1 MEFPTVYLEIDDVLE
16 IFEALIGPAT
26 TLLRSCDLLESAVLA
41 PQQSAF
47 GQDAYPTVGRKAWA
61 YLRGLCQNHAFI
73 DGNKRIA
80 WATTRAF
87 LLANGIGIAASTEV
101 VEDLIV
107 RLAAG
112 QSTED
117 EVLTFFETYGYMTE
131 TVRSIGDEQLGD
143 QLA

>member
-1 MEFPTVYLEIDDVLE
+1 VEFPTAYLEIDDVLE
-16 IFEALIGPAT
+16 IFEALIGPAA
-26 TLLRSCDLLESAVLA
+26 TLLRSRDLLESAVLA

-87 LLANGIGIAASTEV
+87 LLANGIGIAASTAV
-101 VEDLIV
+101 VEDLVV

-112 QSTED
+112 HATED
-117 EVLTFFETYGYMTE
+117 EVLNSFETHGYITE
-131 TVRSIGDEQLGD
+131 TVRSIGDERLGD
-143 QLA
+143 QPA

>member
-1 MEFPTVYLEIDDVLE
+1 MEFPTAYLEIDDVLE
-16 IFEALIGPAT
+16 IFEALIGPAA
-26 TLLRSCDLLESAVLA
+26 TLLRSRDLLESAVLA

-87 LLANGIGIAASTEV
+87 LLANGIGIAASTAV
-101 VEDLIV
+101 VEDLVV

-112 QSTED
+112 HATED
-117 EVLTFFETYGYMTE
+117 EVLNFFETYGYITE
-131 TVRSIGDEQLGD
+131 TVRSIGDERLGD
-143 QLA
+143 QPA

>member
-1 MEFPTVYLEIDDVLE
+1 
-16 IFEALIGPAT
+16 
-26 TLLRSCDLLESAVLA
+26 LLESAVLA

-80 WATTRAF
+80 WATARAF
-87 LLANGIGIAASTEV
+87 LLANGIGIAAPTAV
-101 VEDLIV
+101 VEDLVV

-112 QSTED
+112 QVTED
-117 EVLTFFETYGYMTE
+117 DVLTFFETYGYLTD
-131 TVRSIGDEQLGD
+131 TVKSIGGERHGEQP
-143 QLA
+143 A